1 MKFTKKANNA
11 IRRFISSS
19 AATVQSR
26 KRIKLAL
33 GSCPSAAEKS
43 HGAVLAA
50 NFHERP
56 TDVDELGR
64 IRQMIELENV
74 WTAKTTIN
82 LCQGDPNADPTP
94 VDIFSL
100 TENTHKYNKVTNKY
114 NVKRKQ
120 PVPGNHH
127 LRLEQSNSHISV
139 RPIKKSIAAKTPL
152 RHRRCHHLP

>member
-100 TENTHKYNKVTNKY
+100 TEMAEGENYF
-114 NVKRKQ
+114 
-120 PVPGNHH
+120 VPSDWN
-127 LRLEQSNSHISV
+127 RPRRFWQEDRPNS
-139 RPIKKSIAAKTPL
+139 PL
-152 RHRRCHHLP
+152 SCLDDHRRGSTILHSSGSVQLGRNGGYQQ